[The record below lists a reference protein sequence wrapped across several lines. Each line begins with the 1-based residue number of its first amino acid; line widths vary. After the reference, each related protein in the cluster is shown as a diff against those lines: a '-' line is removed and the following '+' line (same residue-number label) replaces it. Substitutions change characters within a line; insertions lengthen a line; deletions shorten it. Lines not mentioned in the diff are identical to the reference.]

1 MQNDHPL
8 YVGRRVPAYHIRP
21 SDGHLLCSSTLFGRQ
36 EVNYER
42 EDYMRRQEADH
53 ALLDMRTRKPFDS
66 DRNRMA
72 QLGRDLTNA
81 TPAFDAEAYRPAEIV
96 HKSGDYLTA
105 YAPPQAEAPT
115 PATEQYEY
123 WSEAETGTYRLTT
136 GQFLLASVVV
146 IMGAIALV
154 L

>member
-1 MQNDHPL
+1 MKH
-8 YVGRRVPAYHIRP
+8 VKVTPA
-21 SDGHLLCSSTLFGRQ
+21 F
-36 EVNYER
+36 N
-42 EDYMRRQEADH
+42 
-53 ALLDMRTRKPFDS
+53 S

-72 QLGRDLTNA
+72 DL
-81 TPAFDAEAYRPAEIV
+81 
-96 HKSGDYLTA
+96 
-105 YAPPQAEAPT
+105 EAPT

-123 WSEAETGTYRLTT
+123 WDEESESGTYRLTT

>member
-1 MQNDHPL
+1 M
-8 YVGRRVPAYHIRP
+8 
-21 SDGHLLCSSTLFGRQ
+21 
-36 EVNYER
+36 NYER

-123 WSEAETGTYRLTT
+123 WDAREMAEPRVIRISLRDV
-136 GQFLLASVVV
+136 LATFGIVSLFIVPILGV
-146 IMGAIALV
+146 MALGGN
-154 L
+154 